1 METSP
6 SPWSHGHEPMQLL
19 GVIGHPIAHS
29 LSPRM
34 HNAALRHH
42 GINAAYLAFDV
53 PPQHLPVAVEAVRV
67 LGLRGLNVTVPHKV
81 AVLPMLDEVE
91 SVAARVGA
99 VNTIVRH
106 GERLLGYNT
115 DVVGFRL
122 ALRAIMP
129 EGAAGRS
136 CLVLGAGGAARAV
149 VAGLIEEGVAE
160 IKIFNRTLDKAEL
173 VAQTAATWGPTRC
186 FVVRPQ
192 DFLEVART
200 VDVVVNA
207 TSVGM
212 QMTFKETPLP
222 VDILDSHHVVL
233 DVVYGGELT
242 ALVAGAQ
249 ARGAR
254 AADGK
259 EMLIRQAAAAY
270 ELWFARPAPLA
281 VLRQAI
287 EQAER
292 RGPVDASRAR
302 GKAGAQASRPTD
314 R

>member
-6 SPWSHGHEPMQLL
+6 IPVLHGHKPMHLL

-42 GINAAYLAFDV
+42 GINAVYLAFDV
-53 PPQHLPVAVEAVRV
+53 LPEHLLVTVEAMRV

-81 AVLPMLDEVE
+81 AVLPLLDEVE

-99 VNTIVRH
+99 VNTIVRR

-129 EGAAGRS
+129 EGATGLP

-149 VAGLIEEGVAE
+149 VAGLVEEGAAQVG
-160 IKIFNRTLDKAEL
+160 IFNRTLERATLLAE
-173 VAQTAATWGPTRC
+173 AAASWGSTRC
-186 FVVRPQ
+186 LVV
-192 DFLEVART
+192 DAGDLLEVARSA
-200 VDVVVNA
+200 DVIVNA

-212 QMTFKETPLP
+212 HGTFKETPLP

-233 DVVYGGELT
+233 DVVYGGEPT

-254 AADGK
+254 AADGR

-270 ELWFARPAPLA
+270 ELWFTRPAPLA
-281 VLRQAI
+281 VMRRAV

-292 RGPVDASRAR
+292 RGPVDAGRAR
-302 GKAGAQASRPTD
+302 GKAGAQASR
-314 R
+314 